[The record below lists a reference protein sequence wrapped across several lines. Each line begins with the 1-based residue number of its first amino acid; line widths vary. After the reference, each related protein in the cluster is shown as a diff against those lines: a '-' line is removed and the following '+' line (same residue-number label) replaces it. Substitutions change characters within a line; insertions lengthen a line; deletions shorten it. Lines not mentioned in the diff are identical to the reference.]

1 MKGLWVLFL
10 FLFLSVVI
18 FSSDQYIYSQIA
30 KDNLVK
36 SDQYIIDGLDLE
48 NEHSVFSI
56 EIGDMSLKEFLNSDS
71 TYDKSEFSKIENKR
85 YRYEDINKPMVEF
98 KLKKNKEKPKEST
111 FSLTK
116 IDDSKDIPTYKKMID
131 ESYVV
136 PSSITNFREEDLE
149 NSKNTFF
156 YDDEYKLEHLIA
168 YKYQE
173 VVYRLYLG
181 EKINEIRPI
190 KKIEEKDNLKNFYE
204 KDDYIDF
211 VFEDNKIQQVIVKD
225 GITGKYIDGKFELIG
240 LEDKRP
246 YNLDLYTLRYK
257 NNNNIGNYVVVTY
270 ESTLTFY
277 GKNQSSIEV
286 ENIGWLEDIDISN
299 YKDIKLNIIT
309 LTSKKLSQI
318 ELKNITEKRKIPVNT
333 VSDIIISTP
342 ISLSG
347 TYINIGGTNY
357 KVVDDQITID
367 ENNKKYVYRWE
378 GSYESDF
385 IEKKGDQREVSFEIE
400 GKDLIKQQQ
409 VGIYIEPTIEEKY
422 DEYPKQWIIFE
433 SLDSSGKRKDYQLK
447 DQSYQI
453 KDRILTPERCGYR
466 QIKSV
471 DYETTLKGYLS
482 GGDYKFINR
491 FRFYN
496 NRWRYLVDED
506 VEGIMI
512 EKIISETKGELIG
525 DNNFKLEFYTDDMGQ
540 GLEQVENIKNK
551 VVYS

>member
-367 ENNKKYVYRWE
+367 ENN
-378 GSYESDF
+378 
-385 IEKKGDQREVSFEIE
+385 
-400 GKDLIKQQQ
+400 
-409 VGIYIEPTIEEKY
+409 
-422 DEYPKQWIIFE
+422 
-433 SLDSSGKRKDYQLK
+433 
-447 DQSYQI
+447 
-453 KDRILTPERCGYR
+453 
-466 QIKSV
+466 
-471 DYETTLKGYLS
+471 
-482 GGDYKFINR
+482 
-491 FRFYN
+491 
-496 NRWRYLVDED
+496 
-506 VEGIMI
+506 
-512 EKIISETKGELIG
+512 
-525 DNNFKLEFYTDDMGQ
+525 
-540 GLEQVENIKNK
+540 
-551 VVYS
+551 